1 MPFEK
6 PPHNPV
12 PPGAPA
18 GGIPY
23 RVKTGDD
30 WFSVAGAHGVSAQ
43 DLIYFNFR
51 THDPQEV
58 NFYLRTRVGCVKP
71 TDDRHNWMFS
81 SDAHPGII
89 YLPPKPWHRPTFPPP
104 PKPDPT
110 QPDKQ
115 PERSGIWFGFGGQ
128 TGGHL
133 VVAGKDTVEAC
144 LYSLEGYRNRFWMN
158 IDGYRVGPGLGGSIG
173 VVFVVATG
181 GKTPSAFN
189 GLKVSGVDFQA
200 NLGGRWGDLAKG
212 VKGLRFVSR
221 FAKAGKFIDKAIS
234 VAEWEK
240 LRDLIYNGIKAG
252 QISLHSEKPEMNVM
266 GIPGAGTG
274 AEVSVYY
281 GWGTVFIHGVTMA
294 GN

>member
-6 PPHNPV
+6 PPRNPV
-12 PPGAPA
+12 PPGPPA
-18 GGIPY
+18 GGIRY
-23 RVKTGDD
+23 KVKSGDD
-30 WFSVAGAHGVSAQ
+30 WFSVASAHGLSAQ

-51 THDPQEV
+51 THDSQEV
-58 NFYLRTRVGCVKP
+58 NFYLRTRVGCVKA
-71 TDDRHNWMFS
+71 THDRKNWMFS
-81 SDAHPGII
+81 AEADPGII

-104 PKPDPT
+104 PTPDPAE
-110 QPDKQ
+110 PDKK
-115 PERSGIWFGFGGQ
+115 PERSGVWFGFGGQ

-133 VVAGKDTVEAC
+133 VLGGKDTVEAC

-158 IDGYRVGPGLGGSIG
+158 IDGWRAGPGLGGSIG

-181 GKTPSAFN
+181 GRTPSAFT
-189 GLKVSGVDFQA
+189 GMKVGGFDFQA

-212 VKGLRFVSR
+212 LKGLGFVSR

-252 QISLHSEKPEMNVM
+252 QISPHSEKPEMNVM

-274 AEVSVYY
+274 AEISLYY
-281 GWGTVFIHGVTMA
+281 GWGTVFVHGVTMA
-294 GN
+294 DN